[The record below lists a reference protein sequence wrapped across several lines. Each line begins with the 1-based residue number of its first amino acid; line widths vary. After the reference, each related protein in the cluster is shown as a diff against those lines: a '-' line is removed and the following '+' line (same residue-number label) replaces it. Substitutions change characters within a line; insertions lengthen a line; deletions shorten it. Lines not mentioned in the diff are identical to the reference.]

1 MRERFSEINIIGNST
16 PVPVGAEAKN
26 ITLEDGSILE
36 EALGDINFQE
46 KGSIIDQIQQ
56 LSNAIKNDYDYA
68 PYTNP
73 RFKNSLAV
81 RQYNR
86 DNITTEMTPNIDA
99 ETESLVQN
107 GLTATLDSDY
117 IWSLTGT
124 VNTQNE
130 VRLILYGD
138 PADVERLVINEK
150 GGAVNVGA
158 GEYLV
163 SIKSNINVLQGT
175 LNTPIVT
182 LRFEWGTDS
191 SKTWTQVYAG
201 EETKSFTIP
210 VNNYLYRIY
219 LCIYPNNNGLTFDE
233 NQENLLSFELKN
245 TGTKENKYDVV
256 FDVQQDKRNKIWTT
270 TVADNLEVKPK
281 NQVEARSTLGTIYD
295 TKWEGTLDLTG
306 ILRVNKGTNSAIFMQ
321 DNGLSFKMNDIN
333 TYEGTSTVE
342 KVASQNSYLSKATET
357 PYFIVPKYTLE
368 DDVVKGNLLYSAKD
382 KHIFNVSGI
391 QPMEIGQDIT
401 HISNTLKLDKRVV
414 SPFLSSYTYVDNFK
428 DLEDIIFDNN
438 YPDKIPIF
446 IYTSQA
452 LGNYLAWK
460 SNNSNYVCSVTG
472 FCYKFEIV
480 DTDVGSVGGS
490 NTVGRRVKGLV
501 GYVIQTREHPRFYN
515 SGDTVYKFR
524 YTVDKE
530 RHADNDKTR
539 NFACVKLFDLFP
551 LVPNS
556 SQWVKRNGYLS
567 SGGWYSGYQTA
578 N

>member
-1 MRERFSEINIIGNST
+1 MRERFSEINIVGNST
-16 PVPVGAEAKN
+16 PIPVGAEAKN

-36 EALGDINFQE
+36 QALGDINFQE
-46 KGSIIDQIQQ
+46 KGSIIDQLGQ
-56 LSNAIKNDYDYA
+56 LSTTIQNSYDYA

-86 DNITTEMTPNIDA
+86 DNITTEMTPNINA

-107 GLTATLDSDY
+107 GLTATLNDDY
-117 IWSLTGT
+117 IWTLAGT
-124 VNTQNE
+124 VDTQNE

-138 PADVERLVINEK
+138 PTGSERLTINEV
-150 GGAVNVGA
+150 GGTLPVGE
-158 GEYLV
+158 GDYLI
-163 SIKSNINVLQGT
+163 SIKNNINVLQGT
-175 LNTPIVT
+175 LDAPVVT
-182 LRFEWGTDS
+182 LRFEWGTNN
-191 SKTWTQVYAG
+191 SKLWTQVYEG
-201 EETKSFTIP
+201 EEIKSFTIP
-210 VNNYLYRIY
+210 SNNYLYRIY
-219 LCIYPNNNGLTFDE
+219 LCIHSNNSGLTFNE

-281 NQVEARSTLGTIYD
+281 NQAEARSTLGTIYD
-295 TKWEGTLDLTG
+295 TKWEGALDLTG
-306 ILRVNKGTNSAIFMQ
+306 ILRVNRGTDSVVFMQ

-382 KHIFNVSGI
+382 KHVFNVSGI

-401 HISNTLKLDKRVV
+401 HISNTLKLDKKVI
-414 SPFLSSYTYVDNFK
+414 SPFLSSYTYVENFK
-428 DLEDIIFDNN
+428 DLEDIIFDDN

-446 IYTSQA
+446 IYTSKA

-460 SNNSNYVCSVTG
+460 NNNSLAACPVTG

-480 DTDVGSVGGS
+480 DTDVGSIGGS
-490 NTVGRRVKGLV
+490 NTVGKRVKGLI
-501 GYVIQTREHPRFYN
+501 GYVIQTREHPSFYN
-515 SGDTVYKFR
+515 SSDTVYKFR

-530 RHADNDKTR
+530 RHADTDKTR
-539 NFACVKLFDLFP
+539 NFACVKLFDVFP

-556 SQWVKRNGYLS
+556 SQWVKRNGSLS
-567 SGGWYSGYQTA
+567 TGGWYSNYQTA

>member
-1 MRERFSEINIIGNST
+1 MRERFSEINIVGNST
-16 PVPVGAEAKN
+16 PIPVGAEAKN
-26 ITLEDGSILE
+26 ITLKDGSILE
-36 EALGDINFQE
+36 QALGDINFQE
-46 KGSIIDQIQQ
+46 KGSIIDQLGQ
-56 LSNAIKNDYDYA
+56 LSTTIQDNYDYA

-107 GLTATLDSDY
+107 GLTATLNDDY
-117 IWSLTGT
+117 IWSLAGT
-124 VNTQNE
+124 VDTQNE

-138 PADVERLVINEK
+138 PTGSERLTINEK
-150 GGAVNVGA
+150 GGALIVGE

-163 SIKSNINVLQGT
+163 SIKNNINILQGT
-175 LNTPIVT
+175 LNAPVVT
-182 LRFEWGTDS
+182 LRFEWGTDNN
-191 SKTWTQVYAG
+191 KLWTQIYEG
-201 EETKSFTIP
+201 EEEKIFTIP
-210 VNNYLYRIY
+210 TNNYLYRIY
-219 LCIYPNNNGLTFDE
+219 LCIQSNNSGLTFDE

-295 TKWEGTLDLTG
+295 TKWEGALDLTG
-306 ILRVNKGTNSAIFMQ
+306 ILRVNKGIDSTIFMQ
-321 DNGLSFKMNDIN
+321 DNGLSFKMDDIN
-333 TYEGTSTVE
+333 TYAGTSTAE

-368 DDVVKGNLLYSAKD
+368 DDAVKGNLLYSAKD
-382 KHIFNVSGI
+382 KHVFNISGT
-391 QPMEIGQDIT
+391 QPVEIGQDIT
-401 HISNTLKLDKRVV
+401 HISNILKLDQRII
-414 SPFLSSYTYVDNFK
+414 SSSLSSYKYINNFK
-428 DLEDIIFDNN
+428 DFEEIMFDDT
-438 YPDKIPIF
+438 YPDHIPILF
-446 IYTSQA
+446 FARGTVA
-452 LGNYLAWK
+452 TYLAWK
-460 SNNSNYVCSVTG
+460 RNEGYIPDVIG
-472 FCYKFEIV
+472 FCYKFELPQ
-480 DTDVGSVGGS
+480 DTAVGSGGGS
-490 NTVGRRVKGLV
+490 NTNGRPVKGLI
-501 GYVIQTREHPRFYN
+501 GYGTQTREYPSFYN
-515 SGDTVYKFR
+515 SRDTVYKFR

-530 RHADNDKTR
+530 RHADTDKTR

-567 SGGWYSGYQTA
+567 SGGLYSDYQTV

>member
-1 MRERFSEINIIGNST
+1 MRERFSEINIIGNLT

-36 EALGDINFQE
+36 EALGNINFQE
-46 KGSIIDQIQQ
+46 NGSIIDQIQQ
-56 LSNAIKNDYDYA
+56 LSDAIKNDYDYA

-86 DNITTEMTPNIDA
+86 DNITTEMTPNINA

-130 VRLILYGD
+130 VRLVLYGD

-150 GGAVNVGA
+150 GGTINVGE
-158 GEYLV
+158 GEYLI

-182 LRFEWGTDS
+182 LRFEWGTDN

-219 LCIYPNNNGLTFDE
+219 LCIYPNNSGLTFNE
-233 NQENLLSFELKN
+233 NQENILNFELKDK
-245 TGTKENKYDVV
+245 GTKQNKYDVV
-256 FDVQQDKRNKIWTT
+256 FDVQQDKRNKVWTT
-270 TVADNLEVKPK
+270 TVADNLEVRPK
-281 NQVEARSTLGTIYD
+281 NQTEARSTLGTIYD
-295 TKWEGTLDLTG
+295 TKWEGTLDLNG
-306 ILRVNKGTNSAIFMQ
+306 AINVNRGLNSTIFMQ
-321 DNGLSFKMNDIN
+321 DNGLSFKMDDIN
-333 TYEGTSTVE
+333 TYEGSSLTE
-342 KVASQNSYLSKATET
+342 KVASQNSYLSKTIET
-357 PYFIVPKYTLE
+357 PYFITPKYTLE
-368 DDVVKGNLLYSAKD
+368 DNEIKGNLLYSAKD

-391 QPMEIGQDIT
+391 QPVEIGQDIT
-401 HISNTLKLDKRVV
+401 HISNILKLDQRII
-414 SPFLSSYTYVDNFK
+414 SPFLSSYKYIENFK
-428 DLEDIIFDNN
+428 RFEEIMFDDT

-446 IYTSQA
+446 IYTSVS

-460 SNNSNYVCSVTG
+460 RTDSTTPCSVIG
-472 FCYKFEIV
+472 FCYKFEGT
-480 DTDVGSVGGS
+480 DTAVGPGNGS
-490 NTVGRRVKGLV
+490 NTNGKKIKGLI
-501 GYVIQTREHPRFYN
+501 GYVIQTRESPYFYN
-515 SGDTVYKFR
+515 SSDTVYKFR
-524 YTVDKE
+524 YTVDKDQ
-530 RHADNDKTR
+530 HADTDKTR

-551 LVPNS
+551 KVVNS
-556 SQWVKRNGYLS
+556 SQWVKRNGYLDTN
-567 SGGWYSGYQTA
+567 GFYTGYQQA

>member
-46 KGSIIDQIQQ
+46 KGSVIDQIQQ

-182 LRFEWGTDS
+182 LRFEWGTDN

-219 LCIYPNNNGLTFDE
+219 LCIYPNNNGLTFNE
-233 NQENLLSFELKN
+233 NQENILNFELKDK
-245 TGTKENKYDVV
+245 GTKQNKYDVV
-256 FDVQQDKRNKIWTT
+256 FDVQQDKRNKVWTT
-270 TVADNLEVKPK
+270 TVADNLEVRPK
-281 NQVEARSTLGTIYD
+281 NQTEARSTLGTIYD
-295 TKWEGTLDLTG
+295 TKWEG
-306 ILRVNKGTNSAIFMQ
+306 ILNLNGAINVNRGLNSTIFMQ

-333 TYEGTSTVE
+333 TYEGSSLTE
-342 KVASQNSYLSKATET
+342 KVASQNSYLSKTIET
-357 PYFIVPKYTLE
+357 PYFITPKYTLE
-368 DDVVKGNLLYSAKD
+368 DNEVKGNLLYSAKD

-391 QPMEIGQDIT
+391 QPVEIGQDIT
-401 HISNTLKLDKRVV
+401 HISNTLKLDQRII
-414 SPFLSSYTYVDNFK
+414 SSSLSSYKNVNNFK
-428 DLEDIIFDNN
+428 DFEDIMFDDT
-438 YPDKIPIF
+438 YPDYIPIF
-446 IYTSQA
+446 IFVERA
-452 LGNYLAWK
+452 LANYLAWK
-460 SNNSNYVCSVTG
+460 TVNPDNPRATG
-472 FCYKFEIV
+472 FCYKFERT
-480 DTDVGSVGGS
+480 DTAVGPGNGS
-490 NTVGRRVKGLV
+490 NTNGRRVKGII
-501 GYVIQTREHPRFYN
+501 GYIIQTREWPNFYN

-530 RHADNDKTR
+530 NHAASDRTR

-551 LVPNS
+551 KVVNS
-556 SQWVKRNGYLS
+556 SQWVKRNGYLDTN
-567 SGGWYSGYQTA
+567 GFYTGYQQA

>member
-1 MRERFSEINIIGNST
+1 
-16 PVPVGAEAKN
+16 
-26 ITLEDGSILE
+26 
-36 EALGDINFQE
+36 
-46 KGSIIDQIQQ
+46 
-56 LSNAIKNDYDYA
+56 
-68 PYTNP
+68 
-73 RFKNSLAV
+73 
-81 RQYNR
+81 
-86 DNITTEMTPNIDA
+86 MTPNIDA

-107 GLTATLDSDY
+107 GLTATLNDDY
-117 IWSLTGT
+117 IWTLAGT
-124 VNTQNE
+124 VDTQNE

-138 PADVERLVINEK
+138 PTGSERLTINEV
-150 GGAVNVGA
+150 GGTLPVGE
-158 GEYLV
+158 GDYLI
-163 SIKSNINVLQGT
+163 SIKNNINVLQGT
-175 LNTPIVT
+175 LDAPVVT
-182 LRFEWGTDS
+182 LRFEWGTNN
-191 SKTWTQVYAG
+191 SKLWTQVYEG
-201 EETKSFTIP
+201 EETKSFT
-210 VNNYLYRIY
+210 
-219 LCIYPNNNGLTFDE
+219 GLTFDE

-256 FDVQQDKRNKIWTT
+256 FDVQQNKRNKIWTT
-270 TVADNLEVKPK
+270 TVTDNLEVKPK

-306 ILRVNKGTNSAIFMQ
+306 ILRVNKGTDSAIFMQ
-321 DNGLSFKMNDIN
+321 DNGLSFKMDDIN
-333 TYEGTSTVE
+333 TYAGTSTVE

-428 DLEDIIFDNN
+428 DLEDIIFDDN

-530 RHADNDKTR
+530 RHANNDKTR

>member
-46 KGSIIDQIQQ
+46 KGSVIDQIQQ

-219 LCIYPNNNGLTFDE
+219 LCIYPNNNGLTFNE
-233 NQENLLSFELKN
+233 NQENILNFELKDK
-245 TGTKENKYDVV
+245 GTKQNKYDVV
-256 FDVQQDKRNKIWTT
+256 FDVQQDKRNKVWTT
-270 TVADNLEVKPK
+270 TVADNLEVRPK
-281 NQVEARSTLGTIYD
+281 NQIEARSTLGTIYD
-295 TKWEGTLDLTG
+295 TKWEGILDLNGT
-306 ILRVNKGTNSAIFMQ
+306 ISVNRGLNSTIFMQ

-333 TYEGTSTVE
+333 TYQGNSLTE
-342 KVASQNSYLSKATET
+342 KVASQNSYLSKTIET
-357 PYFIVPKYTLE
+357 PYFITPKYTLE
-368 DDVVKGNLLYSAKD
+368 DNEVKGNLLYSAKD

-391 QPMEIGQDIT
+391 QPVEIGQDIT
-401 HISNTLKLDKRVV
+401 HISNILKLDQRII
-414 SPFLSSYTYVDNFK
+414 SPFLSSYVSINNFR
-428 DLEDIIFDNN
+428 DFENIMFDDS
-438 YPDKIPIF
+438 YPDNVPIF
-446 IYTSQA
+446 IFTSVGM
-452 LGNYLAWK
+452 GNWLAWK
-460 SNNSNYVCSVTG
+460 TNDSSVACPVVG
-472 FCYKFEIV
+472 FCYKFEV
-480 DTDVGSVGGS
+480 KDTQQGQKNQSKTEGKQ
-490 NTVGRRVKGLV
+490 VKGII
-501 GYVIQTREHPRFYN
+501 GYVIQTRYTPYFYN
-515 SGDTVYKFR
+515 SSDTVYKFR
-524 YTVDKE
+524 YTVDKDN
-530 RHADNDKTR
+530 HAQGSKTR
-539 NFACVKLFDLFP
+539 NFSNVRMFDLAP
-551 LVPNS
+551 RIKENTVR
-556 SQWVKRNGYLS
+556 VRINGSMDS
-567 SGGWYSGYQTA
+567 SGFLTGTETV
-578 N
+578 